1 MGRFL
6 AFLFTFIV
14 GGIIGAV
21 VGGFGGAAAGAYV
34 GACRV
39 IDQAVADTSMTQ
51 DQANALVKSLANELD
66 IKAEQKQQIIDRL
79 KKADTPPSPCA
90 TAIAAL

>member
-6 AFLFTFIV
+6 AFLFVFIL
-14 GGIIGAV
+14 GGVIGFA

-39 IDQAVADTSMTQ
+39 IDQSVSDGTMSQ
-51 DQANALVKSLANELD
+51 DQANALVKSISNDLE
-66 IKAEQKQQIIDRL
+66 IKPEQKTQIIERL
-79 KKADTPPSPCA
+79 KKADAPPSPCT
-90 TAIAAL
+90 TAIEAL